1 MFTWIDILIILVI
14 LFYTFDGYR
23 QGFLR
28 MFLDILGIILAFI
41 IALKYYPFMANLLF
55 AWGMNINLTK
65 PIGFFTLWTLSQLIF
80 YLLIV
85 LVLRLIPSPI
95 HTNKINRYLGIVPG
109 LAKGTMIISIFLI
122 ILMILP
128 FSSNLKNNLSNS
140 LLSGEL
146 IQSTAAVENQ
156 LGKVLGNLNN
166 TLTFLGTTPDQEDK
180 TILNFKTNDFSID
193 GVSEKTMLQLVNS
206 ERVKNGLIPLKED
219 ILIRNVARAHSM
231 DMLRNGY
238 FAHTDSEDQ
247 TPYTRLMAAG
257 VTFNSAGENLAL
269 APSIDLAHIGLMN
282 STRHR
287 DNILDPGFSRIGI
300 GVIDAGPFGKMITQ
314 NFAD

>member
-1 MFTWIDILIILVI
+1 MLTWIDILIILVI
-14 LFYTFDGYR
+14 LLYTFDGYR

-28 MFLDILGIILAFI
+28 MSLDIFGIIVALI
-41 IALKYYPFMANLLF
+41 IALKYYPFIANLLF

-80 YLLIV
+80 YLLTI
-85 LVLRLIPSPI
+85 LILRLVPGFI
-95 HTNKINRYLGIVPG
+95 HANKANRYLGIVPG
-109 LAKGTMIISIFLI
+109 LIKGTMIISIFLI

-140 LLSGEL
+140 WLSGKL
-146 IQSTAAVENQ
+146 IQSTAAMENQ
-156 LGKVLGNLNN
+156 LEKVLGNLNN

-180 TILNFKTNDFSID
+180 TTLNFKTNNFSID
-193 GVSEKTMLQLVNS
+193 EISEKTMLQLVNN
-206 ERVKNGLIPLKED
+206 ERAKNGLKPLRED

-238 FAHTDSEDQ
+238 FAHTDSDNL

-257 VTFNSAGENLAL
+257 ATFNSAGENLAL

-287 DNILDPGFSRIGI
+287 ENILDSGFSRIGI